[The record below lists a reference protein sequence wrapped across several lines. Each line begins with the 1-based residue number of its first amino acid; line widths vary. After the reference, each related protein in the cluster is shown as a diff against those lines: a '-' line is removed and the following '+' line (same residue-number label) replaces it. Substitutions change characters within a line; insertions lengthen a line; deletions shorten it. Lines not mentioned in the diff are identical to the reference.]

1 MFLAEDFSLS
11 CHLHCPMAAI
21 PSFIKLMASLD
32 LDGDSKS
39 SSCLPISPARSR
51 SGSCSSTSSSSSIK
65 NQSPTS
71 RTFHLPF
78 DSSRDLD
85 NDRHHCCSRLKA
97 ARYTPYI
104 STGTLAKQHGM
115 GSPVVSKEDQEKEPK
130 VQSTSPPSSSPR
142 RRPSP
147 LRFSK
152 SGRDEHASTPISS
165 YLRRKTPQNSPTVP
179 TFANRDPVER
189 PEAITLPSLFSL

>member
-1 MFLAEDFSLS
+1 
-11 CHLHCPMAAI
+11 MAAI
-21 PSFIKLMASLD
+21 PSFIELMASLG

-39 SSCLPISPARSR
+39 SSRLGISPARSR

-65 NQSPTS
+65 DQSPTS
-71 RTFHLPF
+71 PTFNISF

-85 NDRHHCCSRLKA
+85 NDRHHCCNRLKA

-104 STGTLAKQHGM
+104 SSEILGKQHGM
-115 GSPVVSKEDQEKEPK
+115 GAPVVSEEDEDKEPK
-130 VQSTSPPSSSPR
+130 VQSTSPPSCSPR

-152 SGRDEHASTPISS
+152 TGKDEHASTPISS
-165 YLRRKTPQNSPTVP
+165 YLRRKTPQNSPTVS
-179 TFANRDPVER
+179 TFTNRDPVER